1 MHTILGANGVIA
13 RELSKALPQ
22 GTAIRQVSRNP
33 RQVNP
38 TDQTFSADLL
48 DKSAVERAVAGS
60 DVAYLVAGLEYS
72 IKVWE
77 EQWPRLMQNVIEA
90 CKRHQTKLVF
100 FDNVYAYGRVQD
112 KMTEE
117 TPFNPVSRKGEVRAR
132 IATTLLNEIKQ
143 GELTAMIVRAADFYG
158 PGATT
163 SMMQVTVFDRL
174 AHDKTPQW
182 IGNPKTTHTFTYTPD
197 AGRVVAK
204 LAQTEAAWGQT
215 WHAPTS
221 AELITGEQFVQ
232 MACAA
237 AGKPYRIQVAPKL
250 MLRIMGLFMPVIRE
264 NHEMMYQFDYDYQF
278 DSSKIRNA
286 LGIEATSYQEGIPK
300 TTASSQESARS
311 ASVG

>member
-1 MHTILGANGVIA
+1 
-13 RELSKALPQ
+13 
-22 GTAIRQVSRNP
+22 
-33 RQVNP
+33 
-38 TDQTFSADLL
+38 
-48 DKSAVERAVAGS
+48 
-60 DVAYLVAGLEYS
+60 
-72 IKVWE
+72 
-77 EQWPRLMQNVIEA
+77 
-90 CKRHQTKLVF
+90 
-100 FDNVYAYGRVQD
+100 
-112 KMTEE
+112 
-117 TPFNPVSRKGEVRAR
+117 
-132 IATTLLNEIKQ
+132 
-143 GELTAMIVRAADFYG
+143 MIVRAADFYG